1 VPYKPAAV
9 FPLTNPPT
17 RAVINT
23 DEIVSLAA
31 QNAKTTLVTMTNGTQ
46 FIVKGS
52 LATVRRELEMN
63 GLIR

>member
-31 QNAKTTLVTMTNGTQ
+31 QNAKTTLVTMTNGSQ
-46 FIVKGS
+46 FLVRGS

-63 GLIR
+63 GIVR

>member
-1 VPYKPAAV
+1 LTYKPATT
-9 FPLTNPPT
+9 FPLTTPPT

-31 QNAKTTLVTMTNGTQ
+31 QNAKTTLVTMTNGSQ
-46 FIVKGS
+46 FLVRGS

-63 GLIR
+63 GIVR